1 MRRQVFE
8 EMTSTLERY
17 QRLVGAEELTDAQD
31 DGGMGSTT

>member
-17 QRLVGAEELTDAQD
+17 QRLVGSEGLSDEAN
-31 DGGMGSTT
+31 DGAAS

>member
-17 QRLVGAEELTDAQD
+17 QRLVSAEDPSD
-31 DGGMGSTT
+31 GVDGGAS